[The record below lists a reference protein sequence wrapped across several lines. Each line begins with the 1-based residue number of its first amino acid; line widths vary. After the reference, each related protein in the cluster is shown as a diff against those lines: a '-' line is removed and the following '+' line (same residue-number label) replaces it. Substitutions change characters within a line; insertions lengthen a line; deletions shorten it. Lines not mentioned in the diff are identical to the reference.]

1 MLTDEERPWRA
12 VPVAVDLSLDHIES
26 LLMGVSQRPLT
37 VDQAERL
44 ARLLQTAERSL
55 LRRERRRPARWEES
69 A

>member
-55 LRRERRRPARWEES
+55 LRRLHSMCRDAP
-69 A
+69 